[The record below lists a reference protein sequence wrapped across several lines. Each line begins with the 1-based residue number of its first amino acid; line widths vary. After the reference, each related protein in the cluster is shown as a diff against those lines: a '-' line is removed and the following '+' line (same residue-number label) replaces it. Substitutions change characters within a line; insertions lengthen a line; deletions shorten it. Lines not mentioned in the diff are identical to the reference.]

1 MSAICLRG
9 VKEQRVAFIFRLFD
23 EDGSGRIDRDEF
35 AELVSGMML
44 TQGVSADELKQ
55 ALEEEFDAADTDNSG
70 QLDEKEFVAAASN
83 SQRLSSYFERLSKI
97 SMSEAEEAQARK
109 KRREEIEA
117 ARVLQSRY
125 RGWSTRKKMKDP
137 NWSMHQRVSAPDGEA
152 GDDTLFGGD
161 GFLGLFL
168 GGSFLAKKGL
178 GALRG

>member
-1 MSAICLRG
+1 
-9 VKEQRVAFIFRLFD
+9 
-23 EDGSGRIDRDEF
+23 
-35 AELVSGMML
+35 MML

-55 ALEEEFDAADTDNSG
+55 ALQEEFDAADTDNSG

-125 RGWSTRKKMKDP
+125 RGWSTRKKMKEPD
-137 NWSMHQRVSAPDGEA
+137 WAPPG
-152 GDDTLFGGD
+152 
-161 GFLGLFL
+161 
-168 GGSFLAKKGL
+168 
-178 GALRG
+178 R